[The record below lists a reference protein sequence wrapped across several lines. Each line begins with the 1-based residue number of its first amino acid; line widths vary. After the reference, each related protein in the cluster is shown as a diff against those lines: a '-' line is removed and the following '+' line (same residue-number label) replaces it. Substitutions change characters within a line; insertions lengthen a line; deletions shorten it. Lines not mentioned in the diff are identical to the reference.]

1 MVGQHRCP
9 TLPVVAEI
17 ASTRY
22 FPPMPSFR
30 GNGYRA
36 LLIDL
41 DGTLLDDEG
50 VIRPRNLEALRGA
63 QARGVHLMVATGRS
77 VPATLPAVAPLEL
90 TAPLLAFNGAVI
102 WCPAREQALEE
113 RILSNRTVA
122 QALRFG
128 AERGYLTFVQRA
140 NDRWATPPAT
150 EEERAAL
157 AKLEGLNIV
166 PRNELPDEYVIR
178 VSWISDRHASSRE
191 LGEEVAAAIDQPIY
205 STDFPISVLSDHR
218 ASSLVLVDIHPP
230 CRGKAEGLRFLEE
243 SYGIAP
249 AEVVA
254 IGDATND
261 VEMLRG
267 AGLGVA
273 VGSGMKRAR
282 EVADRVIGGNDT
294 DAIGELVGEL
304 FGG

>member
-1 MVGQHRCP
+1 MVSAPRKD
-9 TLPVVAEI
+9 
-17 ASTRY
+17 
-22 FPPMPSFR
+22 F
-30 GNGYRA
+30 RA

-50 VIRPRNLEALRGA
+50 VVRPRNLEALRRA
-63 QARGVHLMVATGRS
+63 QSGGVHLMVATGRS
-77 VPATLPAVAPLEL
+77 VPAALPAVAPLEL
-90 TAPLLAFNGAVI
+90 ATPFLAFNGAVI
-102 WCPAREQALEE
+102 WCPVREQTLEE

-140 NDRWATPPAT
+140 DDRWATPPAT
-150 EEERAAL
+150 EEERATL
-157 AKLEGLNIV
+157 AKLTGVRIV
-166 PRNELPDEYVIR
+166 PREELPTEYVIR
-178 VSWISDRHASSRE
+178 ISWISDRHESSRE
-191 LGEEVAAAIDQPIY
+191 LGDEVAAAIDQPIY

-230 CRGKAEGLRFLEE
+230 CRGKAEGLRFLQE
-243 SYGIAP
+243 SYGIQP
-249 AEVVA
+249 EEVVA

-273 VGSGMKRAR
+273 MASGMRRAR
-282 EVADRVIGGNDT
+282 EAADRVIGGNDT

-304 FGG
+304 FGR